1 MHHRIVV
8 IGLGPGR
15 PDQLTREAWE
25 ILQTARVLYLRTG
38 HHPVV
43 PHLPAHLELRPLDE
57 PGEPGQLQERIVARL
72 IAAPEAPVLYAVP
85 GHPLVAEATTRLLLQ
100 RLGSDAVRIVAGLA
114 FLEPLWVTLGL
125 DPLEHGLQL
134 YDALELAAPASP
146 FVPPVSLD
154 PTRPLLVAQIGDRL
168 TAAGVQRSLREH
180 YPDEHPVTM
189 VWSTGLPEE
198 NRVWSGPLRELDPG
212 NVGDTCYALFV
223 PPLPRLQA
231 QREGVTLEWV
241 CGRLRGPGG
250 CPWDQEQDHASLR
263 NNLLEEAYETLE
275 ALDAG
280 DRDRLREELG
290 DLLMQIYLHAQLARE
305 EGAFTLA
312 DVVAGITAKLIRRHP
327 HVFGPVQVDGSAA
340 VLRNWEAIKA
350 AERAENGGKEGSLL
364 SGVPRT
370 LPALAYAQAVGQRA
384 ARVGFDWARVEDV
397 WAKVEE
403 EMGELRQAAT
413 PAEQAEEVGDLL
425 FALVNLARWLDVE
438 AEDALRATNVKFRQ
452 RFAHIEA
459 EARRRGIA
467 LPELSMAEMDA
478 LWEAAKELEC

>member
-1 MHHRIVV
+1 MHRRVIV

-15 PDQLTREAWE
+15 LDQVTREAWE
-25 ILQTARVLYLRTG
+25 VLQMARVLYLRTG

-43 PHLPAHLELRPLDE
+43 PHLPAHLELRVLDGT
-57 PGEPGQLQERIVARL
+57 GEPDQLREQIVSQL
-72 IAAPEAPVLYAVP
+72 LAAPEDPVLYAVP

-100 RLGSDAVRIVAGLA
+100 RLGPAAVRIVAGLS
-114 FLEPLWVTLGL
+114 FLEPTWVVLGL

-134 YDALELAAPASP
+134 YDALDLAAAETPFDPPAP
-146 FVPPVSLD
+146 LD
-154 PTRPLLVAQIGDRL
+154 PTRPLLVAQVGPLPTTVSVKRAL
-168 TAAGVQRSLREH
+168 LEH
-180 YPDEHPVTM
+180 YPEEHPVT
-189 VWSTGLPEE
+189 VVPAAGRPEE
-198 NRVWSGPLRELDPG
+198 DRIWSGPLRDLDRGDGADLG
-212 NVGDTCYALFV
+212 NTLYV

-275 ALDAG
+275 ALDAA
-280 DRDRLREELG
+280 DMDRLREELG
-290 DLLMQIYLHAQLARE
+290 DLLMQVYLHAQLARE

-312 DVVAGITAKLIRRHP
+312 DVVAGITAKLVRRHP
-327 HVFGPVQVDGSAA
+327 HVFGTVEVDGSAA

-350 AERAENGGKEGSLL
+350 SERAEDGAKEDSLL

-384 ARVGFDWARVEDV
+384 ARVGFDWAHVEDV
-397 WAKVEE
+397 WTKVEE
-403 EMGELRQAAT
+403 EMRELRQAAT
-413 PAEQAEEVGDLL
+413 PAERAEELGDLI
-425 FALVNLARWLDVE
+425 FALVNLARWLGVE
-438 AEDALRATNVKFRQ
+438 AEDALRATNGKFRR

-459 EARRRGIA
+459 EARQRGVA
-467 LPELSMAEMDA
+467 LHEMSMAEMDA
-478 LWEAAKELEC
+478 LWEAAKRQEH